1 MSEESKATAQPPE
14 APEAPQTPAEAK
26 TLRLGLNEAEATML
40 RIAAL
45 RGDKPTL
52 WQSLEPLAA
61 QAMLAAH
68 KGLDAVA
75 APSRELILKRWAS
88 LDAQRADLI
97 ASAMRASL
105 PRQKALLAKHSPRWQ
120 RAIHRVIAEPS
131 YRDAH
136 LHRQVLARQL
146 LAPVAFGPHQL
157 NPELVAHEGDF
168 DLGILCGLE
177 RPMILRAC
185 MRIGIAQLAQLL
197 RQLDRRELARHL
209 RELPDELRRWMRE
222 DFTHERDLD
231 PQELAR
237 IREVFVHLSRD
248 YPAWEERALHVG
260 LFFVATSAGE
270 RYNMRIARLEQLL
283 PPDLSRAFDRYL
295 RRSQYSS
302 RRGLDLIVRRSLG
315 ALLPLIKEVTP

>member
-1 MSEESKATAQPPE
+1 MSEEPKASEPAADPAQDE
-14 APEAPQTPAEAK
+14 QLVQAARA
-26 TLRLGLNEAEATML
+26 LRQGLNEAEATML
-40 RIAAL
+40 RIAAA

-52 WQSLEPLAA
+52 WESLDPLSA
-61 QAMLAAH
+61 QAMKAAH
-68 KGLDAVA
+68 KGLDGEP
-75 APSRELILKRWAS
+75 APSRELIIKRWAVS
-88 LDAQRADLI
+88 DAQRADLVS
-97 ASAMRASL
+97 SAMRASV

-120 RAIHRVIAEPS
+120 RAIHRFIADPS
-131 YRDAH
+131 YRAEH
-136 LHRQVLARQL
+136 LHRQVIARQL

-168 DLGILCGLE
+168 DLGILCGME

-222 DFTHERDLD
+222 DFAHERDLD

-270 RYNMRIARLEQLL
+270 RYNTRVARLEQLL
-283 PPDLSRAFDRYL
+283 PPDLSRALDRYL

-315 ALLPLIKEVTP
+315 ALIPLIKEVTP